1 MICGLPYNIYILPT
15 LIKRVPNSKKG
26 QNPSFE
32 PLAPIATAFYSASE
46 LKNATNISFIS
57 LSSGYRADMCNTWL
71 ICLQG
76 KKPCKF
82 CLASSI
88 GRASAS

>member
-15 LIKRVPNSKKG
+15 LIKRVSNSKKG

-32 PLAPIATAFYSASE
+32 PLAPIATAFYNSSE
-46 LKNATNISFIS
+46 LKNATNIS

-76 KKPCKF
+76 RKP
-82 CLASSI
+82 L
-88 GRASAS
+88 